1 MMRRLL
7 PLLLLAGCATGP
19 SLETR
24 LAATIG
30 QSELQVVE
38 TFGVPNRTYDT
49 GGLRFLQYEERRQ
62 VLHQLDPY
70 WGWGYPYGRFAPYSL
85 AGPVLMTRS
94 CDITFTLK
102 EGRVQAF
109 TTRGDDCR

>member
-1 MMRRLL
+1 MRRLL

-62 VLHQLDPY
+62 VLHQLNPY
-70 WGWGYPYGRFAPYSL
+70 WGYPYGRFAPYSL
-85 AGPVLMTRS
+85 GGPVLLTRS

-102 EGRVQAF
+102 DSRVQSF

>member
-1 MMRRLL
+1 MRWLL

-38 TFGVPNRTYDT
+38 TLGVPNRTYDT
-49 GGLRFLQYEERRQ
+49 GGFRFLQYEERRQ
-62 VLHQLDPY
+62 CCTSSTPY
-70 WGWGYPYGRFAPYSL
+70 WGRPYGRFAPYSL
-85 AGPVLMTRS
+85 GGPVLLTRS
-94 CDITFTLK
+94 CDITLTLR
-102 EGRVQAF
+102 EGRVQSF

>member
-1 MMRRLL
+1 MRWLL
-7 PLLLLAGCATGP
+7 LLLLLAGCATGP

-38 TFGVPNRTYDT
+38 TLGVPNRTYDT
-49 GGLRFLQYEERRQ
+49 GGFRFLQYEERRQ

-70 WGWGYPYGRFAPYSL
+70 WGRPYGRFAPYSL
-85 AGPVLMTRS
+85 GGPVLLTRS
-94 CDITFTLK
+94 CDITLTLR
-102 EGRVQAF
+102 EGRVQSF